1 MDAALTHD
9 EFARQVNTRFQ
20 AQTDPGVELELI
32 EVSELKL
39 HPQQEEFTIVFRGPG
54 NAFLEQGIRSLTH
67 EQMGQ
72 FEIFL
77 VPIRQ
82 DAQGFYYE
90 AVFNRI
96 RE

>member
-39 HPQQEEFTIVFRGPG
+39 HPQQEEFTIVFRGPD

-82 DAQGFYYE
+82 DAHGFYYE